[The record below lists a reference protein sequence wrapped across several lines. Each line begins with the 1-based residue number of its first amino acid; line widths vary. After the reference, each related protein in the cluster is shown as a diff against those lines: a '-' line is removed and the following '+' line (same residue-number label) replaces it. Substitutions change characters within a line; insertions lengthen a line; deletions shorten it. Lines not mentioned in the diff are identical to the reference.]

1 MWMVISIVLSIIIF
15 YLIYRLSLTRNDLTS
30 YRKIFKGIETC
41 AIIVVNDRVNSI
53 ENVFRTL
60 ARVLDISENKAFT
73 IMFRIHKEGIAI
85 VWTGDLPTAAN
96 YLAELRRS
104 GLQCFLTEILP
115 TQSEI

>member
-1 MWMVISIVLSIIIF
+1 MWIVLSIVFSIIIV
-15 YLIYRLSLTRNDLTS
+15 YLIYRLSLTRDDRTF
-30 YRKIFKGIETC
+30 YRKIFKGIETY
-41 AIIVVNDRVNSI
+41 AIVVVNDRFNSV

-60 ARVLDISENKAFT
+60 SRVLDISEDKAFT

-85 VWTGDLPTAAN
+85 VWTGDLSTAGN

-115 TQSEI
+115 TQSEV